1 MGVLALG
8 WLDGLS
14 IRAGENLLLGY
25 LTRPAGYAAN
35 LKVFGVSAAGLN
47 EGTKLDVDVSG
58 VPVVQQ

>member
-1 MGVLALG
+1 VTG
-8 WLDGLS
+8 
-14 IRAGENLLLGY
+14 
-25 LTRPAGYAAN
+25 PAGYAAN